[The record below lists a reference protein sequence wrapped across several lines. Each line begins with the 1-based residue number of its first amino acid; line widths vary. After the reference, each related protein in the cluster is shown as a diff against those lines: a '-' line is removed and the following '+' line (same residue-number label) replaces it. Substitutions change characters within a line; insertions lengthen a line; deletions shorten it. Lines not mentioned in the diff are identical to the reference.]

1 MRLRMKRK
9 GQHGAAIRISMRK
22 YSAPLFLL
30 LLFISACTQEPK
42 KETSVE
48 TLPERIFSVP
58 SFNADSAYSYV
69 KTQVDFGPR
78 VPLTKAHANCA
89 EYLTAQLKKY
99 ADSVIVQTGIV
110 TTFDGKKLNLK
121 NIIAQ
126 FSPQQ
131 KRRVL
136 LCAHWDTRPWADS
149 DTARKSEPI
158 DGANDGASGVAVLL
172 EIARQLKQSKPA
184 IGIDII
190 MLDAEDYGQPDDSP
204 LERMQNSYALG
215 SQYWAKNPHLPGY
228 YAEYGILFDMVGAKN
243 AVFAQERYSLQYA
256 PSVVR
261 KIWDT
266 ANQIGYSDYFPFRE
280 GGLVTDDHY
289 YINTIANIP
298 CIDIIQHDPTT
309 RSGFGNYWHTR
320 RDNMSIID
328 ANTLK
333 AVGQT
338 VLQVIYSE

>member
-1 MRLRMKRK
+1 MLTIINSTSLFHTFTRMSTR
-9 GQHGAAIRISMRK
+9 HFPFI
-22 YSAPLFLL
+22 L
-30 LLFISACTQEPK
+30 LLFLFSCTQEK
-42 KETSVE
+42 KKPETSE
-48 TLPERIFSVP
+48 TKPERIVSVP
-58 SFNADSAYSYV
+58 TFNADSAYAYV
-69 KTQVDFGPR
+69 KAQVDFGPR
-78 VPLTKAHANCA
+78 VPMTKAHTNCA

-110 TTFDGKKLNLK
+110 TTFDGKKLDLK

-136 LCAHWDTRPWADS
+136 LCAHWDTRPWADQ
-149 DTARKSEPI
+149 DPVRKGEPN

-190 MLDAEDYGQPDDSP
+190 MFDAEDYGQPDDSP
-204 LERMQNSYALG
+204 LPRKQDTYGLG
-215 SQYWAKNPHLPGY
+215 SQYWAKNPHVRNY
-228 YAEYGILFDMVGAKN
+228 YAEYGILLDMVGAKN
-243 AVFAQERYSLQYA
+243 ASFSRERYSLQFA
-256 PSVVR
+256 SSVVT
-261 KIWDT
+261 KVWNT
-266 ANQIGYSDYFPFRE
+266 ANQIGYSDYFLFRD

-289 YINTIANIP
+289 YINTMTNIP
-298 CIDIIQHDPTT
+298 CIDIIQYDSNTST
-309 RSGFGNYWHTR
+309 GFGSYWHTHQ
-320 RDNMSIID
+320 DNMSIID